1 VRCADRPTEAEAVYP
16 AVTTVGRRHVS
27 LREAVVHELR
37 ERILHHV
44 FEPGQRLIER
54 ELSAELEVSRVP
66 LREAIL
72 QLQTEGLVRVL
83 PRRGAFVA
91 SFPAKELDDFFAL
104 REALEPL
111 AARLA
116 AERAAPDDFQGMRTH
131 LIAEAAALAQGDA
144 DALASASSSFHNA
157 IVEAAHSSRLTTV
170 MRPLG
175 TRARWQVDLQRELD
189 QRAIRGEHQREL
201 DLHAIGREHQ
211 EIMAAIA
218 SHDADAAA
226 RLSLEHAATNRM
238 ATAEALRAH
247 PNLN

>member
-1 VRCADRPTEAEAVYP
+1 MHAD
-16 AVTTVGRRHVS
+16 VTTVGRRHVS
-27 LREAVVHELR
+27 LRDAVVHELR

-91 SFPAKELDDFFAL
+91 SFPARELDDFFAL

-116 AERAAPDDFQGMRTH
+116 AERTTPDDVERVRAH
-131 LIAEAAALAQGDA
+131 LRDEAAALAQGDA
-144 DALASASSSFHNA
+144 DALASASSAFHSA
-157 IVEAAHSSRLTTV
+157 IVEAAHSSLLTTV

-211 EIMAAIA
+211 EIVAAIA
-218 SHDADAAA
+218 KHDADTAAH
-226 RLSLEHAATNRM
+226 LSLDHAATNRA
-238 ATAEALRAH
+238 ATAEALRTHSDLDGLIASH
-247 PNLN
+247 P